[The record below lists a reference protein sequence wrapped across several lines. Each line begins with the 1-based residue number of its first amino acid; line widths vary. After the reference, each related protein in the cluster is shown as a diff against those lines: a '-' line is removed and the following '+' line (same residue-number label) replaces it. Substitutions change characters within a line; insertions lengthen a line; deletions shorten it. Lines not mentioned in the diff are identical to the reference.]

1 MELEDQLDALLAI
14 AFGTQAEAD
23 VGLAFMA
30 EQDEPLSRFAPMQP
44 NLSPKRSTTRT
55 SNATTN
61 RAGGKPI
68 YLKGNEM
75 NFNDWQIKLLAG
87 SHSNPQNGSCVME
100 VVSYIAGEEYSDH
113 PECACPLIT
122 TFAIAVNDRM
132 DDAARQ
138 RLLPFVLRIA
148 GSKSTNKIEQQ
159 RMYMLADYAVRV
171 FAPMALES
179 ANLLAEAKT
188 LKALPKIVDKE
199 TALQGNN
206 AATATAA
213 NTAAAYAN
221 AAAYTA
227 ANTANAAADEA
238 ANTAAYA
245 NAAAYAAAAA
255 NAAVYA
261 AANAAYANAI
271 DRINSACLQCLDDM
285 LKLTDDKAP
294 AIKRNGAVLQ
304 KLQSA

>member
-1 MELEDQLDALLAI
+1 
-14 AFGTQAEAD
+14 
-23 VGLAFMA
+23 
-30 EQDEPLSRFAPMQP
+30 
-44 NLSPKRSTTRT
+44 
-55 SNATTN
+55 
-61 RAGGKPI
+61 
-68 YLKGNEM
+68 M

-87 SHSNPQNGSCVME
+87 SHRNPQNGSCVME

-159 RMYMLADYAVRV
+159 RRYMLADYAVRV

-199 TALQGNN
+199 TALQGKN
-206 AATATAA
+206 A
-213 NTAAAYAN
+213 AAAYA
-221 AAAYTA
+221 AAYA
-227 ANTANAAADEA
+227 ATYPATYPANAANAATYAATNA
-238 ANTAAYA
+238 ANAA
-245 NAAAYAAAAA
+245 NAAAYAATAPNTA
-255 NAAVYA
+255 NT
-261 AANAAYANAI
+261 ANAI
-271 DRINSACLQCLDDM
+271 DRIDSACLQCLDDM

-294 AIKRNGAVLQ
+294 VIKRNGAVLQ
-304 KLQSA
+304 KLQSAL

>member
-1 MELEDQLDALLAI
+1 M
-14 AFGTQAEAD
+14 
-23 VGLAFMA
+23 
-30 EQDEPLSRFAPMQP
+30 
-44 NLSPKRSTTRT
+44 K
-55 SNATTN
+55 
-61 RAGGKPI
+61 
-68 YLKGNEM
+68 M

-100 VVSYIAGEEYSDH
+100 VVSYIAGEKYSDH

-199 TALQGNN
+199 TALQGKN
-206 AATATAA
+206 
-213 NTAAAYAN
+213 AAAYAAAAN
-221 AAAYTA
+221 AAAYAA
-227 ANTANAAADEA
+227 ANTANAAAANA
-238 ANTAAYA
+238 ANAAAA
-245 NAAAYAAAAA
+245 NAAAYAAANTANAAAA
-255 NAAVYA
+255 NAAVNAAVNAAAA
-261 AANAAYANAI
+261 AANTNAI

-294 AIKRNGAVLQ
+294 VIKRNGAVLQ

>member
-1 MELEDQLDALLAI
+1 
-14 AFGTQAEAD
+14 
-23 VGLAFMA
+23 
-30 EQDEPLSRFAPMQP
+30 
-44 NLSPKRSTTRT
+44 
-55 SNATTN
+55 
-61 RAGGKPI
+61 
-68 YLKGNEM
+68 M

-87 SHSNPQNGSCVME
+87 SHRNPQNGSCVME
-100 VVSYIAGEEYSDH
+100 VVSYIAGEKYSDH

-199 TALQGNN
+199 TALQGKN
-206 AATATAA
+206 AY
-213 NTAAAYAN
+213 AAAYA
-221 AAAYTA
+221 
-227 ANTANAAADEA
+227 
-238 ANTAAYA
+238 A
-245 NAAAYAAAAA
+245 NAAAYAATAAA
-255 NAAVYA
+255 YA
-261 AANAAYANAI
+261 ANTANAI
-271 DRINSACLQCLDDM
+271 DRIDSACLQCLDDM

-294 AIKRNGAVLQ
+294 VIKRNGAVLQ
-304 KLQSA
+304 KLQSAL

>member
-1 MELEDQLDALLAI
+1 
-14 AFGTQAEAD
+14 
-23 VGLAFMA
+23 
-30 EQDEPLSRFAPMQP
+30 
-44 NLSPKRSTTRT
+44 
-55 SNATTN
+55 
-61 RAGGKPI
+61 
-68 YLKGNEM
+68 M

-87 SHSNPQNGSCVME
+87 SHRNPQNGSCVME
-100 VVSYIAGEEYSDH
+100 VVSYIAGEKYSDH

-159 RMYMLADYAVRV
+159 RRYMLADYAVRV

-199 TALQGNN
+199 TALQGKN
-206 AATATAA
+206 AYAA
-213 NTAAAYAN
+213 AYADEAYAAVAAYAN
-221 AAAYTA
+221 AAYAYA
-227 ANTANAAADEA
+227 ANAATNAATNA
-238 ANTAAYA
+238 ANAA
-245 NAAAYAAAAA
+245 NAAAYAATAAA
-255 NAAVYA
+255 YA
-261 AANAAYANAI
+261 ANTANAI
-271 DRINSACLQCLDDM
+271 DRIDSACLQCLDDM

-294 AIKRNGAVLQ
+294 VIKRNGAVLQ

>member
-1 MELEDQLDALLAI
+1 
-14 AFGTQAEAD
+14 
-23 VGLAFMA
+23 
-30 EQDEPLSRFAPMQP
+30 
-44 NLSPKRSTTRT
+44 
-55 SNATTN
+55 
-61 RAGGKPI
+61 
-68 YLKGNEM
+68 M

-87 SHSNPQNGSCVME
+87 SHRNPQNGSCVME
-100 VVSYIAGEEYSDH
+100 VVSYIAGEKYSDH

-199 TALQGNN
+199 TALQGKN
-206 AATATAA
+206 A
-213 NTAAAYAN
+213 AAAYA
-221 AAAYTA
+221 AAYA
-227 ANTANAAADEA
+227 ANTANA
-238 ANTAAYA
+238 
-245 NAAAYAAAAA
+245 
-255 NAAVYA
+255 
-261 AANAAYANAI
+261 I
-271 DRINSACLQCLDDM
+271 DRIDSACLQCLDDM

-294 AIKRNGAVLQ
+294 VIKRNGAVLQ
-304 KLQSA
+304 KLQSAL